1 MRGCKARQK
10 QESTSLQNPANWN
23 VLLENAN
30 YSVNQIITGDKRSPR
45 PFGPSITR
53 NLITRVLTI
62 CHVKLTQSTALEQKR
77 FDLRSLSPALRNL
90 WLLLV
95 STRLACMFC
104 FPNRGPRETWPFVF
118 HKLYI
123 RDEIWKKQF
132 SRVLSHDLYWG
143 NKTYKLKRSI
153 GETSW
158 LFWRQY

>member
-1 MRGCKARQK
+1 MRLIRCFQFNCCSIRCFLPLESVPCRRMELIILSKFASHVECRGCKTRQK

-95 STRLACMFC
+95 CTRLACMFC
-104 FPNRGPRETWPFVF
+104 FPNRGPRGTWPFVF
-118 HKLYI
+118 
-123 RDEIWKKQF
+123 
-132 SRVLSHDLYWG
+132 S
-143 NKTYKLKRSI
+143 
-153 GETSW
+153 
-158 LFWRQY
+158 